1 MSVLSAFFPSVIDL
15 NVHPD
20 YWKERIDEDTPAN

>member
-1 MSVLSAFFPSVIDL
+1 MSVVLAVFPSVIVL